1 MIIAV
6 ASGKGGTGKTTVAAN
21 LAVTFASRQERVAY
35 VDCDVEEP
43 NGHIFLKPEIENA
56 EAVKVYVP
64 EVDLDVCDFCGKCGE
79 ICAYSAIVVVGE
91 KVLKFPDLCHSC
103 GGCTRVC
110 PVGAISE
117 VPTEL
122 GVVEEGKSDGVR
134 FVQGRLDVGRAMATP
149 ITREVKKRITD
160 DGITIID
167 VPPGTSC
174 PVIEAVKGSDY
185 VILVTE
191 PTPFGL
197 HDLKLAVGMIREI
210 GLRFGV
216 VINRADVGDDG
227 VLRFCE
233 DEGIRVLAEIPNDR
247 RVAEAYS
254 RGELASKV
262 FPEYAE
268 MYDGLCERLV
278 KEAAK

>member
-1 MIIAV
+1 MLIAV

-21 LAVTFASRQERVAY
+21 LAVAFAPRGGDVTY

-43 NGHIFLKPEIENA
+43 NGHIFLKPVMERTETVN
-56 EAVKVYVP
+56 VYVP

-79 ICAYSAIVVVGE
+79 ICAYSAIVVIGK

-103 GGCTRVC
+103 GGCALVC
-110 PVGAISE
+110 PVGAITE
-117 VPTEL
+117 VPTAV
-122 GVVEEGKSDGVR
+122 GVVEEGKSGGVR
-134 FVQGRLDVGRAMATP
+134 FVQGCLDVGRAMPTP
-149 ITREVKKRITD
+149 VTRAVKKRIRGEGT
-160 DGITIID
+160 TIID
-167 VPPGTSC
+167 APPGTSC

-185 VILVTE
+185 VVLVTE

-210 GLRFGV
+210 GLPFGV
-216 VINRADVGDDG
+216 VVNKADVGDDG

-233 DEGIRVLAEIPNDR
+233 GEGIAVLTEIPNDR

-254 RGELASKV
+254 RGELASRV
-262 FPEYAE
+262 IPEYAE
-268 MYDGLCERLV
+268 TYDALRERLV
-278 KEAAK
+278 EEIAK

>member
-1 MIIAV
+1 
-6 ASGKGGTGKTTVAAN
+6 
-21 LAVTFASRQERVAY
+21 
-35 VDCDVEEP
+35 
-43 NGHIFLKPEIENA
+43 
-56 EAVKVYVP
+56 
-64 EVDLDVCDFCGKCGE
+64 
-79 ICAYSAIVVVGE
+79 
-91 KVLKFPDLCHSC
+91 
-103 GGCTRVC
+103 
-110 PVGAISE
+110 VGAISE

-254 RGELASKV
+254 RGELASRV
-262 FPEYAE
+262 YPEYTD
-268 MYDGLCERLV
+268 MYGELCERLV